1 MHVMINQDKCIVIYY
16 DHECGDLYDKNFEC
30 KNDAITWLEENN
42 FKAYLIS
49 FKYTGMGDWDFDVD
63 PHT

>member
-1 MHVMINQDKCIVIYY
+1 MINQDKCVVVYY
-16 DHECGDLYDKNFEC
+16 DHEGGDLYQETFKTKKAALKWIED
-30 KNDAITWLEENN
+30 ND

-49 FKYTGMGDWDFDVD
+49 FKYTGMGDWDCDID